1 MATLAG
7 LIIFWLVVSAFG
19 LCRVPRNLRAAKDS
33 VHWPRVA
40 GNLLKCELFEKRGG
54 NRQTKYD
61 LEVRYSYQVHGEV
74 FESTIVSFSFGQWS
88 TSRSYYANLQDSLT
102 KTSGLTVHVNPN
114 NPRESVLLPGGYQI
128 TRGML
133 ATACVMI
140 VVCPICGLFAIWE
153 LFLRLLGVP

>member
-7 LIIFWLVVSAFG
+7 LIIFWLVISAFG
-19 LCRVPRNLRAAKDS
+19 LCRVPHNLRAAKDS
-33 VHWPRVA
+33 AHWPRVP

-54 NRQTKYD
+54 NRRTKYN
-61 LEVRYSYQVHGEV
+61 LEVRYSYRVRGEV
-74 FESTIVSFSFGQWS
+74 FESTNVSFSFGQWS
-88 TSRSYYANLQDSLT
+88 TCRAYYVGLQYFLT
-102 KTSGLTVHVNPN
+102 KTCELTVYVNPN

-140 VVCPICGLFAIWE
+140 VVCPICGFFAIWE
-153 LFLRLLGVP
+153 LFLRPLGVP